1 MVYDTVLPTW
11 NYSSKQIAIK
21 DADQVKAGFIQ
32 RKYKNFGD
40 KLLHYS
46 PITISFLEKVHI
58 DGEGNG
64 VHLKIRE
71 QSFKANLLK
80 LKWNVFFRDATQ
92 ESTFLLEDKTKITTN
107 PRMIYH
113 KNSNAYLFKK
123 DPFNRTCEIS
133 LNGEICAWIRIEK
146 KIPLSLKTVVK
157 TNDLTIIELL
167 GIYYTMILVYK

>member
-64 VHLKIRE
+64 GP
-71 QSFKANLLK
+71 FKNKRA
-80 LKWNVFFRDATQ
+80 VF
-92 ESTFLLEDKTKITTN
+92 
-107 PRMIYH
+107 
-113 KNSNAYLFKK
+113 
-123 DPFNRTCEIS
+123 
-133 LNGEICAWIRIEK
+133 
-146 KIPLSLKTVVK
+146 
-157 TNDLTIIELL
+157 
-167 GIYYTMILVYK
+167 